1 MNPKDCK
8 IMNLCLEFE
17 KYNPKVLEMNLY
29 NNSKNNRKSDLIW
42 LFIVYIESKFNY
54 KLCNLNIFSFWYFI
68 L

>member
-29 NNSKNNRKSDLIW
+29 NNSKNNRKSDLI
-42 LFIVYIESKFNY
+42 
-54 KLCNLNIFSFWYFI
+54 
-68 L
+68 